1 MKIRVVITCTDLATA
16 RLATDALHT
25 WLEATAKEPQSI
37 ETPDGPLVL
46 GWSFGS
52 LDIGFGTDDFELQ
65 GKIEP

>member
-1 MKIRVVITCTDLATA
+1 MKIHVDITCKDLAAA

-25 WLEATAKEPQSI
+25 WLEATAEEPCFI
-37 ETPDGPLVL
+37 EAPDGPFVL
-46 GWSFGS
+46 SFGS